1 MPYCAASQWRL
12 ATTVVTYGVG
22 LFFATNDQARPHD
35 CRMYRIRRASQTPRL
50 LRWLRLALV
59 RACYS
64 LAVATVAVVLVAVL
78 AMLTALSMSDEECR
92 PWLGLDQCQPIVQ
105 MLDLGPA
112 AGPHRPVR
120 VVDGVR

>member
-1 MPYCAASQWRL
+1 
-12 ATTVVTYGVG
+12 
-22 LFFATNDQARPHD
+22 
-35 CRMYRIRRASQTPRL
+35 MYRVRRAAQTPRL
-50 LRWLRLALV
+50 FRVLKLALV

-78 AMLTALSMSDEECR
+78 AMLTALSMSDEQCR
-92 PWLGLDQCQPIVQ
+92 PWSGLDQCQPIVQ

-112 AGPHRPVR
+112 AGPVTPHRPVR